1 MRILFLWHTS
11 LSPYVDKVKIML
23 QEKGQGLD
31 QALLARA
38 RADIAVVPSE
48 ASTVHCALR
57 QFSRRECR
65 G

>member
-1 MRILFLWHTS
+1 MRIVFLWHAS

-48 ASTVHCALR
+48 ASTVH
-57 QFSRRECR
+57 
-65 G
+65 